1 MVYRDIKISVCDIFC
16 DIFLDFSPCICYAV
30 IMIVQNIL
38 LANESYTHQNWLHKD
53 ICVGFSR
60 LYYIIDGEA
69 YYEEE
74 GQKVRLKKGYLYLTP
89 VKRPF
94 TLSENPADKLLH
106 TYVHITT
113 LPAVQELIEIPVRE
127 GTPLFDGVALWRKYV
142 RSGDT
147 ELLLSVIQFILARV
161 AHLTYNRQS
170 SAARIKEY
178 LDNLT
183 DFVFDSEALC
193 RALGYTREH
202 ITRKFS
208 QAYHMTPKQYF
219 NRRRME
225 YALAA
230 LESGTKISV
239 LAEMLHFSTP
249 YAFSKAFKQHFGVSP
264 MKFRGTLSR
273 NSQI

>member
-1 MVYRDIKISVCDIFC
+1 M
-16 DIFLDFSPCICYAV
+16 P
-30 IMIVQNIL
+30 
-38 LANESYTHQNWLHKD
+38 
-53 ICVGFSR
+53 
-60 LYYIIDGEA
+60 
-69 YYEEE
+69 
-74 GQKVRLKKGYLYLTP
+74 
-89 VKRPF
+89 
-94 TLSENPADKLLH
+94 
-106 TYVHITT
+106 ITT

-183 DFVFDSEALC
+183 DFVFDSEVLC
-193 RALGYTREH
+193 RTLGYTREH

-208 QAYHMTPKQYF
+208 ETYHMTPKQYF

-225 YALAA
+225 YALVALEGGAKIAA
-230 LESGTKISV
+230 L
-239 LAEMLHFSTP
+239 AETLHFSTP
-249 YAFSKAFKQHFGVSP
+249 YAFSKAFKQHFGLSP
-264 MKFRGTLSR
+264 MKFRGML
-273 NSQI
+273 SQIPQK